1 MSGARGVR
9 RPVEA
14 LEMEVTMRSWSKVAA
29 AGLLLAAGLGCYQPM
44 QEVTSGPDV
53 DAIRAVS
60 AAEFAALV
68 AEDADAHLA
77 TMTEDCVMLPPGEPA
92 VVGHEAVAA
101 WDAEFSEM
109 FDISGG
115 YTGSEVV
122 VLGDWAIERYT
133 GEITV
138 TPAEGDAA
146 TETIKGIH
154 IYRRQDDGS
163 WKIAQDIWNSDV
175 PME

>member
-1 MSGARGVR
+1 
-9 RPVEA
+9 
-14 LEMEVTMRSWSKVAA
+14 MRSWSKVAA
-29 AGLLLAAGLGCYQPM
+29 VGVLLAAGLGCYQPM

-60 AAEFAALV
+60 AAEIAALV
-68 AEDADAHLA
+68 AEDMDAHLA
-77 TMTEDCVMLPPGEPA
+77 TLTEDCIMLPPNEPA
-92 VVGHEAVAA
+92 VVGHEAI
-101 WDAEFSEM
+101 AEWHGGFIEM
-109 FDISGG
+109 FDIAGG

-133 GEITV
+133 GEVTV

-154 IYRRQDDGS
+154 IYRRQADGS

>member
-1 MSGARGVR
+1 
-9 RPVEA
+9 
-14 LEMEVTMRSWSKVAA
+14 
-29 AGLLLAAGLGCYQPM
+29 M

-77 TMTEDCVMLPPGEPA
+77 TLTEDCIMMGPNEPA
-92 VVGHEAVAA
+92 VTGHEAIAA
-101 WDAEFSEM
+101 WHADFSEM
-109 FDISGG
+109 FDIAGG

-133 GEITV
+133 GEVTL
-138 TPAEGDAA
+138 TPAGGDAA

-154 IYRRQDDGS
+154 IYQRQDDGS
-163 WKIAQDIWNSDV
+163 WKIAQDIWNADV